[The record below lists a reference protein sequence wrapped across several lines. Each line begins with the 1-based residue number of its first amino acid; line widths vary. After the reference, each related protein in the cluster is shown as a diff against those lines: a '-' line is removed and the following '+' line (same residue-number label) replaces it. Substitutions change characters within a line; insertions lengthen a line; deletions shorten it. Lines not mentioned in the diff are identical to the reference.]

1 MGDPALMD
9 VADTRLERELFGDLD
24 PAQQRARMEAAQ
36 RMWDSDPNAPRWET
50 LSEAKQIAAVRTMHL
65 VDEVRATR
73 HECPVCDDSGDVPGP
88 EGSNSVWFCACH
100 VGLRKEA
107 GYWFRRVYV
116 KRGRQ
121 LVAVD
126 SEKAKFLAYLRTRR
140 HGVQIREAVN
150 QLADKTEQE
159 EA

>member
-1 MGDPALMD
+1 LN
-9 VADTRLERELFGDLD
+9 VTDTRLERELFGECS
-24 PAQQRARMEAAQ
+24 PEQQRSRMQTAE
-36 RMWDSDPNAPRWET
+36 RLWDSDPNAPRWAT
-50 LSEAKQIAAVRTMHL
+50 LSEARRIAAAKTYHL
-65 VDEVRATR
+65 VDEVRSTR
-73 HECPVCDDSGDVPGP
+73 RQCSVCEDSGDVPGP
-88 EGSNSVWFCACH
+88 DGSNSVWFCACH

-107 GYWFRRVYV
+107 GYWFRHVYA

-121 LVAVD
+121 LVAID

>member
-1 MGDPALMD
+1 MEQRK
-9 VADTRLERELFGDLD
+9 RLE
-24 PAQQRARMEAAQ
+24 AAE
-36 RMWDSDPNAPRWET
+36 RLWDSDPNAPRWAT
-50 LSEAKQIAAVRTMHL
+50 LSEARKTAAARTYHTVMDDDDPRL
-65 VDEVRATR
+65 PKPKRCV
-73 HECPVCDDSGDVPGP
+73 VCSDSGDVPGP

-107 GYWFRRVYV
+107 GYWFRHVYV
-116 KRGRQ
+116 KRGHQ
-121 LVAVD
+121 LVAID
-126 SEKAKFLAYLRTRR
+126 TEKARYLAYLRTRR